1 MLKEKVKKYMT
12 DYRYVISVQILG
24 MLILR
29 DVIQDVFYLF
39 SGIQSSVWN
48 AYSAFIS
55 LFALCIFLYEAV
67 HRKLFTSPVQNTLWV
82 FFAITFV
89 GTAMRREG
97 LWIKSWIYEFL
108 LFMKIYLFFILIP
121 RLGKGET
128 DKFLYRISKWCI
140 AVFCTI
146 NTVSLLILILHL
158 LGFPDL
164 PGVFAYSS
172 MVTTSNHDGQ
182 YQFYGLYEWVSD
194 GPHRTITALVLGL
207 FLHDRKQI
215 RNCWYYLNL
224 ITAVSYLLLV
234 GTRSGLLCLIPIAF
248 YGLYRLLEHFLSH
261 TAAKRI
267 SLSLLI
273 VGILG
278 AIIIAA
284 PRLKKLHMLRMS
296 DMAAYEAEINAITN
310 GRYQIWK
317 AGITVGMGKPLFGWG
332 WAYYPPK
339 LNELSFSAALVHLH
353 NILVNVFVF
362 SGFAG
367 LISLL
372 VFFFA
377 SAVRLWRNR
386 HLIAST
392 KSGWLFIL
400 VLCGWIQSMLQ
411 PGILGENSHIES
423 IYFWI
428 AYGYLIYLDY
438 GTASVSKA
446 AVHA

>member
-1 MLKEKVKKYMT
+1 MFKEKVKKYLT
-12 DYRYVISVQILG
+12 DYRYIISVQILG

-29 DVIQDVFYLF
+29 DLIQDVFYLF
-39 SGIQSSVWN
+39 SGIQSTVWN
-48 AYSAFIS
+48 AFSAFVS

-67 HRKLFTSPVQNTLWV
+67 HRKLLTSPIQNTLWV

-182 YQFYGLYEWVSD
+182 YQFYGLYEWMTD
-194 GPHRTITALVLGL
+194 GSYRTVTALVLGL
-207 FLHDRKQI
+207 FLYSRRQLKPAL
-215 RNCWYYLNL
+215 YYLNL
-224 ITAVSYLLLV
+224 VTAVSYLLLAKA
-234 GTRSGLLCLIPIAF
+234 RSGLLCLIPIAL
-248 YGLYRLLEHFLSH
+248 YGIFFVLQKWKNRKF
-261 TAAKRI
+261 AKTVL
-267 SLSLLI
+267 LSLL
-273 VGILG
+273 VLG
-278 AIIIAA
+278 AIAIAIKTG
-284 PRLKKLHMLRMS
+284 PKLYTLRVLRTTDVYAFESQMNS
-296 DMAAYEAEINAITN
+296 ITN
-310 GRYQIWK
+310 GRFMMWE
-317 AGITVGMGKPLFGWG
+317 AGIQVGMEKPVFGWG
-332 WAYYPPK
+332 WAYLPAK
-339 LNELSFSAALVHLH
+339 LVEMTFNDAGISLH

-377 SAVRLWRNR
+377 SIVRFWRNR

-392 KSGWLFIL
+392 KSGWLLIL

-438 GTASVSKA
+438 GTDSVSKA
-446 AVHA
+446 AVQA

>member
-1 MLKEKVKKYMT
+1 MFKEKVKKYLT
-12 DYRYVISVQILG
+12 DYRYIISVQILG

-29 DVIQDVFYLF
+29 DLIQDVFYLF
-39 SGIQSSVWN
+39 SGIQSTVWN
-48 AYSAFIS
+48 AFSAFVS

-67 HRKLFTSPVQNTLWV
+67 HRKLLTSPIQNTLWV

-121 RLGKGET
+121 RFGKGET

-158 LGFPDL
+158 LGFPDF
-164 PGVFAYSS
+164 PGAFAYSS

-182 YQFYGLYEWVSD
+182 YQFYGLYEWMTD
-194 GPHRTITALVLGL
+194 GSYRTVTALVLGL
-207 FLHDRKQI
+207 FLYSRRQLKPAL
-215 RNCWYYLNL
+215 YYLNL
-224 ITAVSYLLLV
+224 VTAVSYLLLAKA
-234 GTRSGLLCLIPIAF
+234 RSGLLCLIPIAL
-248 YGLYRLLEHFLSH
+248 YGIFFVLQKWKNRKF
-261 TAAKRI
+261 AKTVL
-267 SLSLLI
+267 LSLL
-273 VGILG
+273 VLG
-278 AIIIAA
+278 AIAIAIKA
-284 PRLKKLHMLRMS
+284 GPKLYTLRVLRTTDVYAFESQMNS
-296 DMAAYEAEINAITN
+296 ITN
-310 GRYQIWK
+310 GRFMMWE
-317 AGITVGMGKPLFGWG
+317 AGIQVGMEKPVFGWG
-332 WAYYPPK
+332 WAYLPAK
-339 LNELSFSAALVHLH
+339 LVEMTFNDAGISLH

-377 SAVRLWRNR
+377 SIVRFWRNR

-392 KSGWLFIL
+392 KSGWLLIL

-438 GTASVSKA
+438 GTDSVSKA
-446 AVHA
+446 AVQA

>member
-1 MLKEKVKKYMT
+1 MWKEKIKNCLT
-12 DYRYVISVQILG
+12 DYRYIISAQILG

-39 SGIQSSVWN
+39 SGFQSTVWN
-48 AYSAFIS
+48 AFSAFVS

-67 HRKLFTSPVQNTLWV
+67 HRKLFTSPIQNTLWV

-121 RLGKGET
+121 RLGKGKT
-128 DKFLYRISKWCI
+128 DKFLYHISKWCI

-146 NTVSLLILILHL
+146 NTVSLLILVLHL

-164 PGVFAYSS
+164 PGVFAYSTMYS
-172 MVTTSNHDGQ
+172 TSNHPGD
-182 YQFYGLYEWVSD
+182 YQFFGLYEWVTD
-194 GPHRTITALVLGL
+194 GSHRTITALVLGL
-207 FLHDRKQI
+207 FLYSRKRI
-215 RNCWYYLNL
+215 KSFWFYLNL
-224 ITAVSYLLLV
+224 VTAVAYLVLA
-234 GTRSGLLCLIPIAF
+234 GARSAILCLIPISL
-248 YGLYRLLEHFLSH
+248 YGLFLILQKWKNRKFAKKVLLFLVIFGLAAAVIKAVPKLDMLH
-261 TAAKRI
+261 T
-267 SLSLLI
+267 
-273 VGILG
+273 
-278 AIIIAA
+278 
-284 PRLKKLHMLRMS
+284 LRS
-296 DMAAYEAEINAITN
+296 TDFSAYESQLNALTN
-310 GRYQIWK
+310 GRYMLWT
-317 AGITVGMGKPLFGWG
+317 AGVRTGMERPLFGWG
-332 WAYYPPK
+332 WAYLPPQ
-339 LNELSFSAALVHLH
+339 LIDMSFNAAGVSLH
-353 NILVNVFVF
+353 NVLVNVFVF

-386 HLIAST
+386 HLIGST

-446 AVHA
+446 AVQA

>member
-1 MLKEKVKKYMT
+1 MFKDQVKKYLT
-12 DYRYVISVQILG
+12 DYRYIISVQILG

-29 DVIQDVFYLF
+29 DLIQDVFYLF
-39 SGIQSSVWN
+39 SGIQSTVWN
-48 AYSAFIS
+48 AFSAFVS

-67 HRKLFTSPVQNTLWV
+67 HRKLLTSPIQNTLWV

-128 DKFLYRISKWCI
+128 GKFLYRISKWCI

-158 LGFPDL
+158 LGFPDF
-164 PGVFAYSS
+164 PGAFAYSS

-182 YQFYGLYEWVSD
+182 YQFYGLYEWMTD
-194 GPHRTITALVLGL
+194 GSYRTVTALVLGL
-207 FLHDRKQI
+207 FLYSRSQLKPAL
-215 RNCWYYLNL
+215 YYLNMVS
-224 ITAVSYLLLV
+224 AVSYLLLAKA
-234 GTRSGLLCLIPIAF
+234 RSGLLCLIPIAL
-248 YGLYRLLEHFLSH
+248 YGMFVVLQKWKNRKF
-261 TAAKRI
+261 AKTVL
-267 SLSLLI
+267 LSLL
-273 VGILG
+273 VLG
-278 AIIIAA
+278 AIAIAIKA
-284 PRLKKLHMLRMS
+284 GPKLYMLRVLRTTDVYAFESQMNS
-296 DMAAYEAEINAITN
+296 ITN
-310 GRYQIWK
+310 GRFMMWE
-317 AGITVGMGKPLFGWG
+317 AGIQVGMEKPVFGWG
-332 WAYYPPK
+332 WAYLPAK
-339 LNELSFSAALVHLH
+339 LVEMTFNDAGISLH

>member
-1 MLKEKVKKYMT
+1 MFKDQVKKYLT
-12 DYRYVISVQILG
+12 DYRYIISVQILG

-39 SGIQSSVWN
+39 SGIQSTVWN
-48 AYSAFIS
+48 AFSAFVS
-55 LFALCIFLYEAV
+55 VFALCIFLYEAV
-67 HRKLFTSPVQNTLWV
+67 HRRLFTSPVQNTLWV

-182 YQFYGLYEWVSD
+182 YQFYGLYEWMTD
-194 GPHRTITALVLGL
+194 GSYRTVTALVLGL
-207 FLHDRKQI
+207 FLYSRRQLKPAL
-215 RNCWYYLNL
+215 YYLNL
-224 ITAVSYLLLV
+224 VTAVSYLLLAKA
-234 GTRSGLLCLIPIAF
+234 RSGLLCLIPIAL
-248 YGLYRLLEHFLSH
+248 YGIFFVLQKWKNRKF
-261 TAAKRI
+261 AKTVL
-267 SLSLLI
+267 LSLL
-273 VGILG
+273 VLG
-278 AIIIAA
+278 AIAIAIKTG
-284 PRLKKLHMLRMS
+284 PKLYTLRVLRTTDVYAFESQMNS
-296 DMAAYEAEINAITN
+296 ITN
-310 GRYQIWK
+310 GRFMMWE
-317 AGITVGMGKPLFGWG
+317 AGIQVGMEKPVFGWG
-332 WAYYPPK
+332 WAYLPAK
-339 LNELSFSAALVHLH
+339 LVEMTFNDAGISLH

-377 SAVRLWRNR
+377 SIVRFWRNR

-392 KSGWLFIL
+392 KSGWLLIL

-438 GTASVSKA
+438 GTDSVSKA
-446 AVHA
+446 AVQA

>member
-1 MLKEKVKKYMT
+1 MFKEKVKKYLT
-12 DYRYVISVQILG
+12 DYRYIISVQILG

-39 SGIQSSVWN
+39 SGVQSTVWN
-48 AYSAFIS
+48 AYSAFVS
-55 LFALCIFLYEAV
+55 LFALCIFLFEAV
-67 HRKLFTSPVQNTLWV
+67 HRKLFTSPIQNTLWV

-128 DKFLYRISKWCI
+128 DKFLYHISKWCI

-146 NTVSLLILILHL
+146 NTVSLMILILHL

-164 PGVFAYSS
+164 PGIFSYSS
-172 MVTTSNHDGQ
+172 MVTTWNHDGQ
-182 YQFYGLYEWVSD
+182 YQFYGLYEWMTD
-194 GPHRTITALVLGL
+194 GSYRTVLALVLGL
-207 FLHDRKQI
+207 FLYSRRQMKLALL
-215 RNCWYYLNL
+215 CLNMV
-224 ITAVSYLLLV
+224 TAVSYLLLAKA
-234 GTRSGLLCLIPIAF
+234 RSGLLCLIPITL
-248 YGLYRLLEHFLSH
+248 YGLFVVLQKRMNRKF
-261 TAAKRI
+261 AKTVL
-267 SLSLLI
+267 LSLLA
-273 VGILG
+273 LG
-278 AIIIAA
+278 AVVVAIKAVS
-284 PRLKKLHMLRMS
+284 KLYTLCTLRS
-296 DMAAYEAEINAITN
+296 VDMFSFESQMNYITN
-310 GRYQIWK
+310 GRFMMWM
-317 AGITVGMGKPLFGWG
+317 AGIQVGMEKPVFGWG
-332 WAYYPPK
+332 WAYLPPK
-339 LNELSFSAALVHLH
+339 LVEMTFNDAGISLH

-367 LISLL
+367 VISLL

-377 SAVRLWRNR
+377 SVVRLWKNR
-386 HLIAST
+386 HLIALT
-392 KSGWLFIL
+392 KSGWLF
-400 VLCGWIQSMLQ
+400 VLIVCGLIQSMLQ

-438 GTASVSKA
+438 ETSSVSKV
-446 AVHA
+446 AVQS